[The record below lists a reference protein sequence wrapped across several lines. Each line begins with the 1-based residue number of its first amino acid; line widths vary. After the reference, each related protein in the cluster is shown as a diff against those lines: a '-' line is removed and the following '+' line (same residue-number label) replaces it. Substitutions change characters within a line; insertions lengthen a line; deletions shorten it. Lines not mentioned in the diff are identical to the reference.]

1 MFPFGQALIWKLKR
15 FRWILGR
22 TPISSLPTRRQIKF
36 LFPPPAKTYST
47 EPKTTLKNDKTNKGV
62 RSFLARRFAA
72 AELPVNLKRGGA
84 ENAEEAAQARVLVVD
99 EVMSPWSTG
108 TAGLCNLVH
117 YGKRLGV
124 GRVPKILS

>member
-1 MFPFGQALIWKLKR
+1 M
-15 FRWILGR
+15 
-22 TPISSLPTRRQIKF
+22 
-36 LFPPPAKTYST
+36 
-47 EPKTTLKNDKTNKGV
+47 
-62 RSFLARRFAA
+62 ARRFAA

-124 GRVPKILS
+124 GSEVPFKLGIINSEFDFDATVPMVSANRGA